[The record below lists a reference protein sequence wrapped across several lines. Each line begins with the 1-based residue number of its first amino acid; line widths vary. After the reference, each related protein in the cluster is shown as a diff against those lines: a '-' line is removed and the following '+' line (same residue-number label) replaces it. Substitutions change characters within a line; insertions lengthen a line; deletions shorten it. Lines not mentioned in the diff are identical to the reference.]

1 MRRPNPTP
9 KPTAAAPSITEVVGD
24 SLLPRPLGARST
36 AAATRLSVMPKPD
49 EQKIGR
55 LVWFVPPI
63 ALVSAVLGNLVG
75 DMILICAVY
84 GPQAYFAQG
93 LRIVKHKPF
102 TLSTGVVL
110 SEHLNEVGWLLSATL
125 WLGLTI
131 LFVWILTR
139 VFSAFGRGRD
149 NPRPAPAQ

>member
-1 MRRPNPTP
+1 
-9 KPTAAAPSITEVVGD
+9 
-24 SLLPRPLGARST
+24 
-36 AAATRLSVMPKPD
+36 MPKPD
-49 EQKIGR
+49 KQKIGR

-63 ALVSAVLGNLVG
+63 ALVCAVLGNLVG

-84 GPQAYFAQG
+84 GREAYFDHG

-110 SEHLNEVGWLLSATL
+110 SEHLNELGWLLSAIL

-139 VFSAFGRGRD
+139 VFSAFGRGRE
-149 NPRPAPAQ
+149 NPGTAP